1 MAYNEMTIRAR
12 IVTVLE
18 SVTDVGLVYDYSR
31 WAGDWGKTLEL
42 FKTTIDGVD
51 QIRGWEVTFRRLQ
64 QSVIGFQG
72 GGIDDTI
79 LVTYSYRIR
88 GFLSF
93 NDADESEKT
102 MTELALAIVTAL
114 EADTVLQGEVLDRET
129 PVVAEIIQEERMFAG
144 ILCNYVEMLVQPQE
158 VI

>member
-1 MAYNEMTIRAR
+1 MAYNETTIRAR

-18 SVTDVGLVYDYSR
+18 
-31 WAGDWGKTLEL
+31 
-42 FKTTIDGVD
+42 
-51 QIRGWEVTFRRLQ
+51 
-64 QSVIGFQG
+64 SVIGFQG

-102 MTELALAIVTAL
+102 MTALALAIVTAL